1 MRDKMKGM
9 SLLQKLDYLWTYYKI
24 WLLVPIIIGVIL
36 NVVYSAYRANQENIL
51 VSAIVIGAGESDTS
65 ELEEGLKKYMKQ
77 TGKNDKVTIQN
88 NITSGDLTPD
98 TLTVLTTLIGAA
110 SVDVFVCPQNV
121 YEHFSDRQSFSNVK
135 EVLGDDVEKW
145 DNAELTEKGDAL
157 IVKNSSFL
165 REQTEILYEDVYL
178 AIVETKKHPEGKK
191 AFVEYIL
198 ENQ

>member
-1 MRDKMKGM
+1 MREKMKGM

-24 WLLVPIIIGVIL
+24 WLLVPIIVGVIS
-36 NVVYSAYRANQENIL
+36 NVVYSAYRANQETIL

-121 YEHFSDRQSFSNVK
+121 YEHFSDKKSFSSVK
-135 EVLGDDVEKW
+135 GLLGDDVEQW
-145 DNAELTEKGDAL
+145 DNVALTEKGDAL
-157 IVKNSSFL
+157 IVKNSPFL
-165 REQTEILYEDVYL
+165 REQTGILYEDVYL

-191 AFVEYIL
+191 AFVEYIF
-198 ENQ
+198 EKQ